1 MELRDYIN
9 EYYCIPSSELKPGCD
24 ATRGALQRFSNDIGV
39 PYQRVQRWIDSE
51 YVVDDGWV
59 VSRKKVYNIEVIDD
73 E

>member
-24 ATRGALQRFSNDIGV
+24 ATRGALQRFSNEQGV
-39 PYQRVQRWIDSE
+39 AYQEVQRWIKR
-51 YVVDDGWV
+51 GAM
-59 VSRKKVYNIEVIDD
+59 VSMGCVSHIKTLHVLGVIDD